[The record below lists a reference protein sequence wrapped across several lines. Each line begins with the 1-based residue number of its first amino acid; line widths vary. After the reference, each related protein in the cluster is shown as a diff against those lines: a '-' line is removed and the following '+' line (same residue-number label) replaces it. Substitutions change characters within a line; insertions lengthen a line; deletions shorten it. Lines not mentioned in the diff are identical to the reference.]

1 MTDDPPPGTD
11 MTGAPR
17 PWASA
22 SVRWRV
28 DGTDGHRVLTWLA
41 PLGVV
46 AGMSLAVLG
55 LPTADL
61 HGPLHYLGLMDP
73 LCGATRG
80 VRLAFLGDLPSA
92 WRYNPAAIPLAAG
105 AVFMVARGLL
115 GWVTGRWINA
125 ELRWTPT
132 TRTLIGVLIVAL
144 WVNQQWNAP
153 LLLTRA

>member
-1 MTDDPPPGTD
+1 VTDDPPAAAA
-11 MTGAPR
+11 MTGAPKPR
-17 PWASA
+17 ASGH
-22 SVRWRV
+22 RWRV
-28 DGTDGHRVLTWLA
+28 DGADGHRVLTWLA

-46 AGMSLAVLG
+46 AGASLAVLG
-55 LPTADL
+55 LPAADL

-80 VRLAFLGDLPSA
+80 VRLAFLGDLAGA
-92 WRYNPAAIPLAAG
+92 WRYNPAAIPLAVG
-105 AVFMVARGLL
+105 AVFMLARGLL

-132 TRTLIGVLIVAL
+132 TRTLLVILIVAL
-144 WVNQQWNAP
+144 WVNQQANAP

>member
-115 GWVTGRWINA
+115 GGVTGRWINA

>member
-1 MTDDPPPGTD
+1 M
-11 MTGAPR
+11 
-17 PWASA
+17 
-22 SVRWRV
+22 RWRV
-28 DGTDGHRVLTWLA
+28 DRTDGHRVLTWLA
-41 PLGVV
+41 PLGMV

-55 LPTADL
+55 LPPVDL

-80 VRLAFLGDLPSA
+80 VRLAFLGDPAGS

-105 AVFMVARGLL
+105 AVLMLTRGLL
-115 GWVTGRWINA
+115 GWLTGWWINA
-125 ELRWTPT
+125 DLRWTPT
-132 TRTLIGVLIVAL
+132 TRTLIAILIVAL